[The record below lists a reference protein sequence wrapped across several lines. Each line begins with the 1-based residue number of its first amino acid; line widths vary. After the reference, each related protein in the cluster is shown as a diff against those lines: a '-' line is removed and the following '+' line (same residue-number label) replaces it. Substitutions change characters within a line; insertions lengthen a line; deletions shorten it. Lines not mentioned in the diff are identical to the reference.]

1 MGMKEFCDHLYDDST
16 DGYIQVLKLNDEK
29 NKNEESSQTQ
39 SLKRTIK
46 IYNTRHEGLKDIVE
60 ELHEQNDVF
69 VAPNT
74 MYIPRRRVENIRQFR
89 SLFQDID
96 CENLGLEKA
105 ETVYL
110 IWELYYE
117 GKIPKPTMVTDSG
130 RGVHL
135 YWRIQNAPYGAL
147 NTWQELQD
155 YIYYNLKHLGADR
168 QATDSARVLRLPG
181 TINSKNQVNCKVIYI
196 DDDLEY
202 SMYDLREQYL
212 NYRPKSYQLQMQD
225 TKVVENK
232 VVSNRF
238 FNSYS
243 LHMQRANDLQTLCRL
258 RNFDMKGY
266 RNMAIHCYAY
276 WKGIY
281 VRDQYELEKEVIELN
296 NAFKEPLKD
305 TEVKAVLRC
314 IPKAIE
320 KFIAYEQGLR
330 SGEKKRVSKGMR
342 DKEGYWYKNTTLI
355 ERLGITANE
364 QKHMKTII
372 GTDEKYERNNERRRA
387 ERRNEAGLTK
397 KQQDLQDLKIQVEKL
412 KDEGLSLR
420 AIAKELE
427 VSLGKVQRVLKK

>member
-1 MGMKEFCDHLYDDST
+1 MGMKEFCDHLYDEST

-29 NKNEESSQTQ
+29 NKRE
-39 SLKRTIK
+39 RTIK
-46 IYNTRHEGLKDIVE
+46 IYNTRHEGLKEIVE

-69 VAPNT
+69 IAPNT
-74 MYIPRRRVENIRQFR
+74 MYIPKRRVENIRQFR

-96 CENLGLEKA
+96 CSKLGFEKA

-110 IWELYYE
+110 IWELYHE

-130 RGVHL
+130 RGIHL

-181 TINSKNQVNCKVIYI
+181 TINSKNKFNCEVLYI
-196 DDDLEY
+196 DDDLVY
-202 SMYDLREQYL
+202 SMYELRERYL
-212 NYRPKSYQLQMQD
+212 HYRPKSYQLQMQD
-225 TKVVENK
+225 TKSVKNK

-266 RNMAIHCYAY
+266 RNMTIHCYAY

-305 TEVKAVLRC
+305 TEVQAVLRC

-320 KFIAYEQGLR
+320 KFIGYEQGLR
-330 SGEKKRVSKGMR
+330 SGEQKRVSKGMR

-355 ERLGITANE
+355 ERLGISANE

-387 ERRNEAGLTK
+387 ERRNENGLTK
-397 KQQDLQDLKIQVEKL
+397 KQQELEDLKIKIKDL
-412 KDEGLSLR
+412 KSKGLSNR
-420 AIAKELE
+420 KIAKELGFSE
-427 VSLGKVQRVLKK
+427 GKVRTILKK

>member
-29 NKNEESSQTQ
+29 NKSE
-39 SLKRTIK
+39 RTIK

-181 TINSKNQVNCKVIYI
+181 TINSKNQVNCKVLYI

-258 RNFDMKGY
+258 RHFDMKGY

-355 ERLGITANE
+355 ERLGITPNE

-397 KQQDLQDLKIQVEKL
+397 KQQDLQDLKIQVDNL

-420 AIAKELE
+420 AIAKELDI
-427 VSLGKVQRVLKK
+427 SLGKVQRVLKK

>member
-29 NKNEESSQTQ
+29 NKSE
-39 SLKRTIK
+39 RTIK

-69 VAPNT
+69 VSPNT
-74 MYIPRRRVENIRQFR
+74 MYIPKRRVENIRQFR

-96 CENLGLEKA
+96 CKNLGLEKA
-105 ETVYL
+105 ETAYL
-110 IWELYYE
+110 IWELYLE
-117 GKIPKPTMVTDSG
+117 GKIPKPTMITDSG
-130 RGVHL
+130 RGIHL

-181 TINSKNQVNCKVIYI
+181 TINSKNQVNCEVLYI
-196 DDDLEY
+196 DDELEY
-202 SMYDLREQYL
+202 SMYDLREKYL
-212 NYRPKSYQLQMQD
+212 NYRPKSYQLQMED

-232 VVSNRF
+232 VISNRF

-258 RNFDMKGY
+258 RKFDMKGY

-397 KQQDLQDLKIQVEKL
+397 KQQDLQDLKIQVDNL

-420 AIAKELE
+420 AIAKELDI
-427 VSLGKVQRVLKK
+427 SLGKVQRVLKK

>member
-29 NKNEESSQTQ
+29 NKSE
-39 SLKRTIK
+39 RTIK

-60 ELHEQNDVF
+60 ELHEQKDVF
-69 VAPNT
+69 VSPNT
-74 MYIPRRRVENIRQFR
+74 MYIPKRRVENIRQFR

-96 CENLGLEKA
+96 CKNLGLEKA
-105 ETVYL
+105 ETAYL
-110 IWELYYE
+110 IWDLYLE

-130 RGVHL
+130 RGIHL

-181 TINSKNQVNCKVIYI
+181 TINSKNQVNCEVLYI
-196 DDDLEY
+196 DDELEY
-202 SMYDLREQYL
+202 SMYDLREKYL
-212 NYRPKSYQLQMQD
+212 NYRPKSYQLQMED
-225 TKVVENK
+225 TKIVENK
-232 VVSNRF
+232 VISNRF

-243 LHMQRANDLQTLCRL
+243 LHMQRASDLQTLCRL
-258 RNFDMKGY
+258 RKFDMKGY

-296 NAFKEPLKD
+296 NAFKEPLKS

-387 ERRNEAGLTK
+387 ERRNESGLTK
-397 KQQDLQDLKIQVEKL
+397 KQQELQDLKIKIMKL
-412 KDEGLSLR
+412 KEQGLSNR
-420 AIAKELE
+420 AIGKQLNISE
-427 VSLGKVQRVLKK
+427 GKVRTTLKK

>member
-29 NKNEESSQTQ
+29 SKSE
-39 SLKRTIK
+39 RTIK
-46 IYNTRHEGLKDIVE
+46 IYNTKHEGLKDIVE
-60 ELHEQNDVF
+60 ELHDQNDVF

-74 MYIPRRRVENIRQFR
+74 MYIPKRRVENIRQFR

-110 IWELYYE
+110 IWDLYYE

-181 TINSKNQVNCKVIYI
+181 TINSKNQVNCKVLYI

-258 RNFDMKGY
+258 RHFDMKGY

-397 KQQDLQDLKIQVEKL
+397 KQQDLQDLKIQVDNL

-420 AIAKELE
+420 AIAKELDI
-427 VSLGKVQRVLKK
+427 SLGKVQRVLKK

>member
-29 NKNEESSQTQ
+29 NKSE
-39 SLKRTIK
+39 RTIK

-74 MYIPRRRVENIRQFR
+74 MYIPKRRVENIRQFR

-96 CENLGLEKA
+96 CENLGFEKA

-155 YIYYNLKHLGADR
+155 YIYYNLKHLGSDR

-181 TINSKNQVNCKVIYI
+181 TINSKNQVNCKVLYI

-225 TKVVENK
+225 TKIVENK
-232 VVSNRF
+232 VISNRF

-258 RNFDMKGY
+258 RKFDMKGY

-355 ERLGITANE
+355 ERLGITTNE
-364 QKHMKTII
+364 QMHMKTII

-412 KDEGLSLR
+412 KNEGLSLR
-420 AIAKELE
+420 AIAKELDI
-427 VSLGKVQRVLKK
+427 SLGKVQRVLKK

>member
-29 NKNEESSQTQ
+29 NKSE
-39 SLKRTIK
+39 RTIK

-74 MYIPRRRVENIRQFR
+74 MYIPKRRVENIRQFR

-96 CENLGLEKA
+96 CENLGFEKA

-155 YIYYNLKHLGADR
+155 YIYYNLKYLGADR

-181 TINSKNQVNCKVIYI
+181 TINSKNQVNCEVLYI
-196 DDDLEY
+196 DDELEY
-202 SMYDLREQYL
+202 SMYDLREKYL
-212 NYRPKSYQLQMQD
+212 NYRPKSYQLQMED

-232 VVSNRF
+232 VISNRF

-258 RNFDMKGY
+258 RKFDMKGY

-330 SGEKKRVSKGMR
+330 SGEKKRVSRGMR

-355 ERLGITANE
+355 ERLGINANE

-397 KQQDLQDLKIQVEKL
+397 KQQELQDLKIKIMKL
-412 KDEGLSLR
+412 KEQGLSNR
-420 AIAKELE
+420 AIGKQLNISE
-427 VSLGKVQRVLKK
+427 GKVRTTLKK

>member
-29 NKNEESSQTQ
+29 NKSE
-39 SLKRTIK
+39 RTIK

-96 CENLGLEKA
+96 CENIGLEKA

-181 TINSKNQVNCKVIYI
+181 TINSKNQVNCKVLYI

-258 RNFDMKGY
+258 RHFDMKGY

-355 ERLGITANE
+355 ERLGITVNE

-397 KQQDLQDLKIQVEKL
+397 KQQDLQDLKMQVDNL

-420 AIAKELE
+420 AIAKELDI
-427 VSLGKVQRVLKK
+427 SLGKVQRVLKK

>member
-29 NKNEESSQTQ
+29 NKSE
-39 SLKRTIK
+39 RTIK

-74 MYIPRRRVENIRQFR
+74 MYIPKRRVENIRQFR

-96 CENLGLEKA
+96 CKNLGLEKA

-181 TINSKNQVNCKVIYI
+181 TINSKNQVNCKVLYI

-258 RNFDMKGY
+258 RHFDMKGY

-420 AIAKELE
+420 AIAKELD

>member
-29 NKNEESSQTQ
+29 NKSE
-39 SLKRTIK
+39 RTIK

-74 MYIPRRRVENIRQFR
+74 MYIPKRRVENIRQFR

-110 IWELYYE
+110 IWELYLE

-135 YWRIQNAPYGAL
+135 YWRIKNAPYGAL

-181 TINSKNQVNCKVIYI
+181 TINSKNQVNCKVLYI

-258 RNFDMKGY
+258 RHFDMKGY

-296 NAFKEPLKD
+296 NAFKEPLKE

-387 ERRNEAGLTK
+387 ERRNKSGLTK
-397 KQQDLQDLKIQVEKL
+397 KQQELADFKLQVSRLKEQ
-412 KDEGLSLR
+412 GLSNR
-420 AIAKELE
+420 AVAKELNCSE
-427 VSLGKVQRVLKK
+427 YKIRSLLKK

>member
-29 NKNEESSQTQ
+29 NKSE
-39 SLKRTIK
+39 RTIK

-60 ELHEQNDVF
+60 ELHEQKDVF
-69 VAPNT
+69 VSPNT
-74 MYIPRRRVENIRQFR
+74 MYIPKRRVENIRQFR

-96 CENLGLEKA
+96 CKNLGLEKA
-105 ETVYL
+105 ETAYL
-110 IWELYYE
+110 IWDLYLE

-130 RGVHL
+130 RGIHL

-181 TINSKNQVNCKVIYI
+181 TINSKNQVNCEVLYI
-196 DDDLEY
+196 DDELEY
-202 SMYDLREQYL
+202 SMYDLREKYL
-212 NYRPKSYQLQMQD
+212 NYRPKSYQLQMED
-225 TKVVENK
+225 TKIVENK
-232 VVSNRF
+232 IISNRF

-243 LHMQRANDLQTLCRL
+243 LHMQRASDLQTLCRL
-258 RNFDMKGY
+258 RKFDMKGY

-296 NAFKEPLKD
+296 SAFKEPLKD

-355 ERLGITANE
+355 ERLGITAKE

-387 ERRNEAGLTK
+387 ERRNESGLTK
-397 KQQDLQDLKIQVEKL
+397 KQQELQDLKIKIMKL
-412 KDEGLSLR
+412 KEQGLSNR
-420 AIAKELE
+420 AIGKQLNISE
-427 VSLGKVQRVLKK
+427 GKVRTTLKK

>member
-29 NKNEESSQTQ
+29 NKSE
-39 SLKRTIK
+39 RTIK
-46 IYNTRHEGLKDIVE
+46 IYNTRHEGLKDVVE

-74 MYIPRRRVENIRQFR
+74 MYIPKRRVENIRQFR

-96 CENLGLEKA
+96 CENLGFEKA

-181 TINSKNQVNCKVIYI
+181 TINSKNQVNCEVLYI
-196 DDDLEY
+196 DDELEY
-202 SMYDLREQYL
+202 SMYDLREKYL
-212 NYRPKSYQLQMQD
+212 NYRPKSYQLQMED

-232 VVSNRF
+232 VISNRF

-258 RNFDMKGY
+258 RKFDMKGY

-296 NAFKEPLKD
+296 KAFKEPLKD

-397 KQQDLQDLKIQVEKL
+397 KQQELQDLKIKIMKL
-412 KDEGLSLR
+412 KEQGLSNR
-420 AIAKELE
+420 AIGKQLNISE
-427 VSLGKVQRVLKK
+427 GKVRTTLKK

>member
-29 NKNEESSQTQ
+29 NKSE
-39 SLKRTIK
+39 RTIK

-74 MYIPRRRVENIRQFR
+74 MYIPKRRVENIRQFR

-96 CENLGLEKA
+96 CENIGFEKA

-181 TINSKNQVNCKVIYI
+181 TINSKNQVNCKVLYI

-258 RNFDMKGY
+258 RHFDMKGY

-397 KQQDLQDLKIQVEKL
+397 KQQELADFKMQVSRLKEQ
-412 KDEGLSLR
+412 GLSNR
-420 AIAKELE
+420 AVAKELNCSE
-427 VSLGKVQRVLKK
+427 YKIRSLLKK

>member
-29 NKNEESSQTQ
+29 NKSE
-39 SLKRTIK
+39 RTIK

-74 MYIPRRRVENIRQFR
+74 MYIPKRRVENIRQFR

-181 TINSKNQVNCKVIYI
+181 TINSKNQVNCKVLYI

-258 RNFDMKGY
+258 RHFDMKGY

-355 ERLGITANE
+355 ERLGITENE

-387 ERRNEAGLTK
+387 ERRNESGLTK
-397 KQQDLQDLKIQVEKL
+397 KQQELADFKLQVSRLKE
-412 KDEGLSLR
+412 EGLSNR
-420 AIAKELE
+420 AVAKELNCSE
-427 VSLGKVQRVLKK
+427 YKIRSLLKK

>member
-29 NKNEESSQTQ
+29 NKSE
-39 SLKRTIK
+39 RTIK

-74 MYIPRRRVENIRQFR
+74 MYIPKRRVENIRQFR

-105 ETVYL
+105 ETTYL
-110 IWELYYE
+110 IWELYLE

-130 RGVHL
+130 RGIHL

-181 TINSKNQVNCKVIYI
+181 TINSKNQVNCKVLYI

-202 SMYDLREQYL
+202 SMYDLREKYL

-258 RNFDMKGY
+258 RKFDMKGY

-320 KFIAYEQGLR
+320 KFIAYEQGVR

-420 AIAKELE
+420 AIAKELDI
-427 VSLGKVQRVLKK
+427 SLGKVQRVLKR

>member
-29 NKNEESSQTQ
+29 NKSE
-39 SLKRTIK
+39 RTIK

-181 TINSKNQVNCKVIYI
+181 TINSKNQVNCKVLYI

-258 RNFDMKGY
+258 RKFDMKGY

-281 VRDQYELEKEVIELN
+281 VRDQYELEKDVIELN

-355 ERLGITANE
+355 ERLGITSNE

-372 GTDEKYERNNERRRA
+372 GTEEKYERNNERRRA
-387 ERRNEAGLTK
+387 ERRNETGLTK
-397 KQQDLQDLKIQVEKL
+397 KQQELQDLKIKILKL
-412 KDEGLSLR
+412 KEQGLSNR
-420 AIAKELE
+420 AIGKQLNISE
-427 VSLGKVQRVLKK
+427 GKVRTTLKK

>member
-29 NKNEESSQTQ
+29 NKSE
-39 SLKRTIK
+39 RTIK

-74 MYIPRRRVENIRQFR
+74 MYIPKRRVENIRQFR

-96 CENLGLEKA
+96 CENVGLEKA

-181 TINSKNQVNCKVIYI
+181 TINSKNQVNCKVLYI

-258 RNFDMKGY
+258 RHFDMKGY

-397 KQQDLQDLKIQVEKL
+397 KQQELADFKMQVSRLKEQ
-412 KDEGLSLR
+412 GLSNR
-420 AIAKELE
+420 AVAKELNCSE
-427 VSLGKVQRVLKK
+427 YKIRSLLKK

>member
-29 NKNEESSQTQ
+29 NKSE
-39 SLKRTIK
+39 RTIK

-74 MYIPRRRVENIRQFR
+74 TYIPKRRVENIRQFR

-96 CENLGLEKA
+96 CENLGFEKA

-155 YIYYNLKHLGADR
+155 YIYYNLKHLGSDR

-181 TINSKNQVNCKVIYI
+181 TINSKNQVNCKVLYI

-225 TKVVENK
+225 TKIVENK
-232 VVSNRF
+232 VISNRF

-258 RNFDMKGY
+258 RKFDMKGY

-355 ERLGITANE
+355 ERLGITTNE

-412 KDEGLSLR
+412 KNEGLSLR
-420 AIAKELE
+420 AIAKELDI
-427 VSLGKVQRVLKK
+427 SLGKVQRVLKK

>member
-29 NKNEESSQTQ
+29 NKSE
-39 SLKRTIK
+39 RTIK

-110 IWELYYE
+110 IWELYLE

-181 TINSKNQVNCKVIYI
+181 TINSKNQVNCKVLYI

-202 SMYDLREQYL
+202 SMYELREQYL

-258 RNFDMKGY
+258 RKFDMKGY

-320 KFIAYEQGLR
+320 KFIAYEQGVR

-355 ERLGITANE
+355 GRLGITANE

-372 GTDEKYERNNERRRA
+372 GIDEKYERNNERRRA

-397 KQQDLQDLKIQVEKL
+397 KQQDLQDLKIQVDNL

-420 AIAKELE
+420 AIAKELDI
-427 VSLGKVQRVLKK
+427 SLGKVQRVLKK

>member
-29 NKNEESSQTQ
+29 NKSE
-39 SLKRTIK
+39 RTIK

-181 TINSKNQVNCKVIYI
+181 TINSKNQVNCKVLYI

-258 RNFDMKGY
+258 RHFDMKGY

-420 AIAKELE
+420 AIVKELD

>member
-29 NKNEESSQTQ
+29 NKSE
-39 SLKRTIK
+39 RTIK

-74 MYIPRRRVENIRQFR
+74 MYIPKRRVENIRQFR

-181 TINSKNQVNCKVIYI
+181 TINSKNQVNCKVLYI

-258 RNFDMKGY
+258 RKFDMTLLF
-266 RNMAIHCYAY
+266 C
-276 WKGIY
+276 
-281 VRDQYELEKEVIELN
+281 
-296 NAFKEPLKD
+296 PL
-305 TEVKAVLRC
+305 
-314 IPKAIE
+314 
-320 KFIAYEQGLR
+320 
-330 SGEKKRVSKGMR
+330 VS
-342 DKEGYWYKNTTLI
+342 
-355 ERLGITANE
+355 
-364 QKHMKTII
+364 
-372 GTDEKYERNNERRRA
+372 
-387 ERRNEAGLTK
+387 
-397 KQQDLQDLKIQVEKL
+397 
-412 KDEGLSLR
+412 
-420 AIAKELE
+420 
-427 VSLGKVQRVLKK
+427 